1 MTELKKK
8 KKTSGDLKI
17 LFRYIGKFKKFA
29 ILSPIIVAC
38 EAIIEVLIPTFMSK
52 LINDGIG
59 HYLVDEAGV
68 TTSTF
73 VPGEIK
79 YVFIWGAV
87 MVVLALISMTAGFL
101 AAKCAV
107 TASQG
112 FAMNLRKEEFKRIQD
127 FSFANIDKFSTASL
141 VTRMTTDVTNT
152 AQAFQM
158 MIRLMVRS
166 PLMLIFALIM
176 AINISPAMSI
186 MYAIAVPVI
195 AIVMFVIMYFSYP
208 TFQKM
213 LTMFDN
219 MNASVQEDLIG
230 IRVVKAFVR
239 EDYEIDKFTKTS
251 KDVRDTQIHAEKI
264 MNWSQPMMQ
273 LIMYVCLVCI
283 ALFGG
288 QMVIKGT
295 GGMKYA
301 DLTAFLSYTTQ
312 ILMSLI
318 MISMF
323 FVNFVMSRASMKR
336 IAEVIREVPDI
347 KDDVNSKEKVENGN
361 IDFKDACFS
370 YSKDVTNLV
379 LDHINISIK
388 SGSTVGIIGGTGS
401 SKSTFVQLIPRLYD
415 VLSGEVLVG
424 DKNVKV
430 YSLKELR
437 NNVAMVLQKN
447 VLFSGT
453 IKDNLRW
460 GNENATDEEIVDAC
474 KKAQADTFINEFP
487 EGYNTDLGQG
497 GVNVS
502 GGQKQRIC
510 IARALLKNPKILI
523 LDDSTSAVDTATDA
537 TIRSSLKSTLPNVTK
552 IIIAQRIAS
561 IMDADQI
568 IVLDNGKIVDIGN
581 HDELYARNQIYQE
594 VYNSQM
600 KGAE

>member
-1 MTELKKK
+1 MQNKKE

-379 LDHINISIK
+379 LTYNISK
-388 SGSTVGIIGGTGS
+388 KVELLWELWWTGS

-537 TIRSSLKSTLPNVTK
+537 SIRSSLKTTLPNVTK

-581 HDELYARNQIYQE
+581 HDELYARNQIYQK
-594 VYNSQM
+594 YIIL
-600 KGAE
+600 K

>member
-112 FAMNLRKEEFKRIQD
+112 FAMNLRKEEFKKIQD

-213 LTMFDN
+213 LTKFDN

-361 IDFKDACFS
+361 IEFKDACFS

-388 SGSTVGIIGGTGS
+388 GGTTVGIIGGTGS

-474 KKAQADTFINEFP
+474 KKAQADTFIKEFP
-487 EGYNTDLGQG
+487 EGYDTDLGQG

-537 TIRSSLKSTLPNVTK
+537 SIRSSLKTTLPNVTK

>member
-1 MTELKKK
+1 M
-8 KKTSGDLKI
+8 
-17 LFRYIGKFKKFA
+17 LFRSKK
-29 ILSPIIVAC
+29 
-38 EAIIEVLIPTFMSK
+38 
-52 LINDGIG
+52 
-59 HYLVDEAGV
+59 
-68 TTSTF
+68 
-73 VPGEIK
+73 
-79 YVFIWGAV
+79 
-87 MVVLALISMTAGFL
+87 
-101 AAKCAV
+101 
-107 TASQG
+107 
-112 FAMNLRKEEFKRIQD
+112 IQD

-213 LTMFDN
+213 LTKFDN

-388 SGSTVGIIGGTGS
+388 SGTTVGIIGGTGS

-474 KKAQADTFINEFP
+474 KKAQADTFIKEFP
-487 EGYNTDLGQG
+487 EGYDTDLGQG

-537 TIRSSLKSTLPNVTK
+537 SIR
-552 IIIAQRIAS
+552 
-561 IMDADQI
+561 
-568 IVLDNGKIVDIGN
+568 
-581 HDELYARNQIYQE
+581 
-594 VYNSQM
+594 
-600 KGAE
+600 